1 MDRAAD
7 TASPSADA
15 REAASEERD
24 IQKVIDAKDNA
35 GAGDEKDGG
44 AMQAGARKYPEPPF
58 PKQHQSK
65 PGDEATLDPAPMY
78 DAPYWRGSGKLE
90 GFAALITGADSGIGR
105 AVAVLFAREGCDV
118 AVAYLTEKKDAEE
131 TKRAVEAEG
140 RRCVLISG
148 DVAEADY
155 ASKAVKATL
164 DAFGRLDVLVN
175 NAAFQEHAYRLE
187 DITDEHLDRTL
198 KTTSTAWSGCAAR
211 RSRT

>member
-58 PKQHQSK
+58 PKQHQPK
-65 PGDEATLDPAPMY
+65 PGDEAALHPAPMY

-90 GFAALITGADSGIGR
+90 G
-105 AVAVLFAREGCDV
+105 
-118 AVAYLTEKKDAEE
+118 
-131 TKRAVEAEG
+131 
-140 RRCVLISG
+140 
-148 DVAEADY
+148 
-155 ASKAVKATL
+155 
-164 DAFGRLDVLVN
+164 
-175 NAAFQEHAYRLE
+175 
-187 DITDEHLDRTL
+187 
-198 KTTSTAWSGCAAR
+198 
-211 RSRT
+211 